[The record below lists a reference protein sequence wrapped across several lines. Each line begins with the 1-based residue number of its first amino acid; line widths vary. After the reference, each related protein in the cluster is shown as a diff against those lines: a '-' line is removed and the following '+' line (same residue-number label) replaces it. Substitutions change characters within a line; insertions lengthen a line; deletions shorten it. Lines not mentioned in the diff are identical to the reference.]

1 MEKLL
6 PQNIEA
12 ESGVL
17 GSIIIDPEAIVQIA
31 DFLMAEDFYR
41 DAHRTIYEVIIQLY
55 EQQQPADFI
64 TICDELESRGKLEG
78 VGGPSYVT
86 SLINQVPTSGNVE
99 YYGRIVER
107 TAILRRLI
115 HAAGEIAATAYQE
128 SDADVALEKAEQL
141 IFNIS
146 QRHAHADFSPLRDIL
161 SDYMSKLDQL
171 HDRRGTIVG
180 VPTGFADLDRLTGGL
195 QRSDLIIL
203 AARPAM
209 GKCVR
214 ATTLIDNP
222 ITGERL
228 TVEEY
233 VKHQIPQVLSISDKG
248 KVRATVISHWID
260 SGIQPCYRVQTR
272 LGRMVEVT
280 GHHPFLTVQG
290 WKPLHDL
297 SVGQRIGVPTS
308 VPVFG
313 TDESLSLDKVRLLAY
328 FIAEGGL
335 TGNSPAFTNTD
346 PIIVDDFKRIIETRF
361 PTCAIRQER
370 ISYTVAQQKKVYT
383 QRGIAILPANPVTTW
398 LRELGLM
405 GKLAKDKFFPAC
417 VWTWSRRYLA
427 EFLRVLLSC
436 DGCIYS
442 FKGVPI
448 IEFTVASQQL
458 AADVNHAFTRFGIIS
473 KYCRKG
479 DNAWRVEVTSPESVQ
494 KYQREIGWIGEKT
507 TRFAE
512 YEYVIT
518 SRGGNYGHAPKDVWQ
533 IIRANAL
540 VPNHSYIGSVVGM
553 TGASP
558 VTTIPENAALPRN
571 SGQYSSDR
579 ACPCHACRVA
589 DPIYDLRGPNAHTNQ
604 SISRTRLSAFADA
617 LDSPTL
623 RFVASPDIYW
633 DEIVA
638 IEAIGEHQVYDLT
651 VPDGANF
658 VAQDV
663 FVHNTSFALSLAHN
677 SAIKHKQSIAV
688 FSLEM
693 SKEQLVQRF
702 LSMDAGIDQQRLRTG
717 WIEDDEWERII
728 YAMGTLSEAS
738 IWIDDTAGISTM
750 EMRSKARR
758 LQAEHGVDLII
769 VDYLQLMQ
777 STAGGSRN
785 KNREQEISE
794 ISRNLKGLA
803 REINVPVLA
812 LAQLSR
818 AVESRSSKIPQLSD
832 LRESG
837 CVTGDT
843 LVYLPDEGIYRPIEQ
858 LVGKTGFRVLALN
871 EATWQLEPQPVT
883 NAFATG
889 IKPVYKMKTRL
900 GRTIRATGNHKFL
913 TIHGWKRLDELTKD
927 ERVALPRRLS
937 GPTQSTMSNDELAL
951 LGHLIGDGCTLPT
964 HAMQYTTNDPTL
976 AEVVADLAIKVF
988 GDTIV
993 PRIQKERDWY
1003 QVYLPPSYKLTHNTH
1018 NPIVNWLGD
1027 LGVFGLRSYE
1037 KYVPDK
1043 VFAQPAESI
1052 ALFLR
1057 HLWSTDGCIHL
1068 SHGKKHYAGIYYA
1081 SSSNRLAQNVQSL
1094 LLRLGINAT
1103 LSRHAQTGKGR
1114 DQYHVTVS
1122 GKSEIE
1128 QFLHLVGGLG
1138 QNKTM
1143 HHSTIVEHL
1152 SLRTA
1157 NTNRDIVPHEVWRL
1171 LAVPAMQAAGLA
1183 GRKMQ
1188 ASLGNAYCGTS
1199 LYKQNLSRERALRL
1213 AQVVTSTQLTALA
1226 HSDVYWDKIISIE
1239 PDGEENVY
1247 DLTVNER
1254 HNFVANNIISHNSIE
1269 QDSDI
1274 VMFIYRDD
1282 VYNPESERK
1291 NIADIIIAK
1300 HRNGPVGEVSLFFQA
1315 SQTRFRDLEVSP
1327 PTE

>member
-146 QRHAHADFSPLRDIL
+146 QRHAHADFSHLRDIL

-171 HDRRGTIVG
+171 HERRGSIVG

-214 ATTLIDNP
+214 ANTLIDNP

-228 TVEEY
+228 TIEEY
-233 VKHQIPQVLSISDKG
+233 VKHQIPQVLSISDEG
-248 KVRATVISHWID
+248 KVRSATISHWVD

-272 LGRMVEVT
+272 LGKMVEVT

-297 SVGQRIGVPTS
+297 SVGQRIGVPIS

-346 PIIVDDFKRIIETRF
+346 PIIVSDFKSIIATHF
-361 PTCAIRQER
+361 PTCRLRQEL
-370 ISYTVAQQKKVYT
+370 ITYTVAQQKNTYT
-383 QRGIAILPANPVTTW
+383 QRGIAILPTNPVTQW

-417 VWTWSRRYLA
+417 VWTWSRDYLA
-427 EFLRVLLSC
+427 EFLRVLMSC

-448 IEFTVASQQL
+448 IEFTVASHQL
-458 AADVNHAFTRFGIIS
+458 ASDVNHAFTRFGIIS

-479 DNAWRVEVTSPESVQ
+479 DNAWRVEITSPESVQ

-512 YEYVIT
+512 YEHAIT

-533 IIRANAL
+533 IIRADAQEQGL
-540 VPNHSYIGSVVGM
+540 SLSRLAYV
-553 TGASP
+553 
-558 VTTIPENAALPRN
+558 
-571 SGQYSSDR
+571 SGQTTKQGKY
-579 ACPCHACRVA
+579 AG
-589 DPIYDLRGPNAHTNQ
+589 YKAHTNQ
-604 SISRTRLSAFADA
+604 SISRTRLSAFADT

-623 RFVASPDIYW
+623 RFIASPDIYW
-633 DEIVA
+633 DEITS

-777 STAGGSRN
+777 STAGGARN

-837 CVTGDT
+837 CLAGDT
-843 LVYLPDEGIYRPIEQ
+843 PVYLPDEGVYRPIEQ
-858 LVGKTGFRVLALN
+858 LVGKSGFRVLALN

-883 NAFATG
+883 HAFSTG

-900 GRTIRATGNHKFL
+900 GRTVRATGNHKFL
-913 TIHGWKRLDELTKD
+913 TIHGWKRLDKLSMD
-927 ERVALPRRLS
+927 ERIALPRILLES
-937 GPTQSTMSNDELAL
+937 TQVIKSND
-951 LGHLIGDGCTLPT
+951 
-964 HAMQYTTNDPTL
+964 
-976 AEVVADLAIKVF
+976 
-988 GDTIV
+988 
-993 PRIQKERDWY
+993 
-1003 QVYLPPSYKLTHNTH
+1003 
-1018 NPIVNWLGD
+1018 
-1027 LGVFGLRSYE
+1027 
-1037 KYVPDK
+1037 KYV
-1043 VFAQPAESI
+1043 QE
-1052 ALFLR
+1052 
-1057 HLWSTDGCIHL
+1057 
-1068 SHGKKHYAGIYYA
+1068 
-1081 SSSNRLAQNVQSL
+1081 
-1094 LLRLGINAT
+1094 
-1103 LSRHAQTGKGR
+1103 
-1114 DQYHVTVS
+1114 
-1122 GKSEIE
+1122 
-1128 QFLHLVGGLG
+1128 
-1138 QNKTM
+1138 
-1143 HHSTIVEHL
+1143 
-1152 SLRTA
+1152 
-1157 NTNRDIVPHEVWRL
+1157 
-1171 LAVPAMQAAGLA
+1171 
-1183 GRKMQ
+1183 
-1188 ASLGNAYCGTS
+1188 
-1199 LYKQNLSRERALRL
+1199 
-1213 AQVVTSTQLTALA
+1213 
-1226 HSDVYWDKIISIE
+1226 DVYWDEITSIE

-1247 DLTVNER
+1247 DLTVEKH
-1254 HNFVANNIISHNSIE
+1254 HNFVANNVITHNSIE

>member
-1 MEKLL
+1 MSLYVSGEHQVEKLL

-17 GSIIIDPEAIVQIA
+17 GSIIIDPEAIVQVA
-31 DFLMAEDFYR
+31 DFLHAEDFYR
-41 DAHRTIYEVIIQLY
+41 DAHRTIYEVIISLY

-64 TICDELESRGKLEG
+64 TICDELEGRGKLED

-86 SLINQVPTSGNVE
+86 SLINQVPTSGNAE

-161 SDYMSKLDQL
+161 TEYMSKLDQL
-171 HDRRGTIVG
+171 HERRGSIVG
-180 VPTGFADLDRLTGGL
+180 VPTGFTDLDRLTGGL

-209 GKCVR
+209 GK
-214 ATTLIDNP
+214 
-222 ITGERL
+222 
-228 TVEEY
+228 
-233 VKHQIPQVLSISDKG
+233 
-248 KVRATVISHWID
+248 
-260 SGIQPCYRVQTR
+260 
-272 LGRMVEVT
+272 
-280 GHHPFLTVQG
+280 
-290 WKPLHDL
+290 
-297 SVGQRIGVPTS
+297 TS
-308 VPVFG
+308 
-313 TDESLSLDKVRLLAY
+313 L
-328 FIAEGGL
+328 
-335 TGNSPAFTNTD
+335 
-346 PIIVDDFKRIIETRF
+346 
-361 PTCAIRQER
+361 
-370 ISYTVAQQKKVYT
+370 
-383 QRGIAILPANPVTTW
+383 
-398 LRELGLM
+398 
-405 GKLAKDKFFPAC
+405 
-417 VWTWSRRYLA
+417 
-427 EFLRVLLSC
+427 
-436 DGCIYS
+436 
-442 FKGVPI
+442 
-448 IEFTVASQQL
+448 
-458 AADVNHAFTRFGIIS
+458 
-473 KYCRKG
+473 
-479 DNAWRVEVTSPESVQ
+479 
-494 KYQREIGWIGEKT
+494 
-507 TRFAE
+507 
-512 YEYVIT
+512 
-518 SRGGNYGHAPKDVWQ
+518 
-533 IIRANAL
+533 
-540 VPNHSYIGSVVGM
+540 
-553 TGASP
+553 
-558 VTTIPENAALPRN
+558 
-571 SGQYSSDR
+571 
-579 ACPCHACRVA
+579 
-589 DPIYDLRGPNAHTNQ
+589 
-604 SISRTRLSAFADA
+604 
-617 LDSPTL
+617 
-623 RFVASPDIYW
+623 
-633 DEIVA
+633 
-638 IEAIGEHQVYDLT
+638 
-651 VPDGANF
+651 
-658 VAQDV
+658 
-663 FVHNTSFALSLAHN
+663 ALSLAHS

-693 SKEQLVQRF
+693 SKEQLVQRL

-777 STAGGSRN
+777 SSTGGARN

-837 CVTGDT
+837 CITGDS

-858 LVGKTGFRVLALN
+858 LVGKNGFRVLALN

-889 IKPVYKMKTRL
+889 IKPVFKMKTRL
-900 GRTIRATGNHKFL
+900 GRTIRATANHKFL

-927 ERVALPRRLS
+927 ERIALPRILQ
-937 GPTQSTMSNDELAL
+937 GPTQETMSKDELAL

-976 AEVVADLAIKVF
+976 ADIVADLAVKVF
-988 GDTIV
+988 GDKIA
-993 PRIQKERDWY
+993 PRIQKERNWY
-1003 QVYLPPSYKLTHNTH
+1003 QVYFPPTYRLTHNTH
-1018 NPIVNWLGD
+1018 NWIVNWLNE
-1027 LGVFGLRSYE
+1027 LGIFGLRSYE
-1037 KYVPDK
+1037 KYIPDK

-1081 SSSNRLAQNVQSL
+1081 SSSSILAQNVQSL

-1122 GKSEIE
+1122 GKNEIE
-1128 QFLHLVGGLG
+1128 KFLHLVGGLG
-1138 QNKTM
+1138 QNKTV
-1143 HHSTIVEHL
+1143 HHGTIVEHL

-1157 NTNRDIVPHEVWRL
+1157 NTNRDVVPREVWRL
-1171 LAVPAMQAAGLA
+1171 LAVPAMQVARVTT
-1183 GRKMQ
+1183 RKMQ
-1188 ASLGNAYCGTS
+1188 EGLGNAYCGTGI
-1199 LYKQNLSRERALRL
+1199 YKQNLSRERALKL
-1213 AQVVTSTQLTALA
+1213 AQVVSSEQLAALA
-1226 HSDVYWDKIISIE
+1226 QSDVYWDCITSIE
-1239 PDGEENVY
+1239 SDGEENVY
-1247 DLTVNER
+1247 DLTVDEH
-1254 HNFVANNIISHNSIE
+1254 HNFVANDVNLHNSIE

-1327 PTE
+1327 PAE